1 MSDPEVEEMLLELES
16 EILALKLNDLSNLAN
31 EMKLDKSS
39 IEGKSKFLILKS
51 VRKDIEEKVGNLA
64 EKAKIIEYLDNIKT
78 FLGPPPLEENTEES
92 EIIEKS
98 PEEQQVLE
106 LQEQIEKLMSKQ
118 KEIQSKMGGAQK
130 NDKSSVAPEDILKV
144 PLASLEKS
152 VLHRDFKIQGI
163 IGEPGQK
170 DKLGYQPLISQI
182 EAGLRKKYTEL
193 EIVNAVVRAVQ
204 PGLLLR
210 GYLESISN
218 LTLPTLRKIIR
229 FHFHERSATELYQ
242 TLANIT
248 QEPKED
254 PQSFLIRALTIRQKI
269 IFASKEADSNITY
282 DESSVQGLFLHA
294 LETGLI
300 DETIRAKMRPTIK
313 TPGVADE
320 KLIEAMNMAMSAET
334 ERINKFNF
342 SGRTKPARVSVL
354 EMVSDKVKDK
364 KEDGRVLAAL
374 KSVQSEMA
382 TMQAEMKTLRG
393 EVTKAHE
400 STNDARANKPKSS
413 GGSKRGCADCQEKGL
428 CDTCDHCFL
437 CGGSN
442 HLARHCK
449 LKYKN
454 QGNRKGLPPRDR
466 V

>member
-1 MSDPEVEEMLLELES
+1 MS
-16 EILALKLNDLSNLAN
+16 
-31 EMKLDKSS
+31 
-39 IEGKSKFLILKS
+39 
-51 VRKDIEEKVGNLA
+51 NLA
-64 EKAKIIEYLDNIKT
+64 EKVPVQEYLDNIKT
-78 FLGPPPLEENTEES
+78 FLGPPPLEEKDEEPQ
-92 EIIEKS
+92 IIEES
-98 PEEQQVLE
+98 PEEKQVSK
-106 LQEQIEKLMSKQ
+106 LQEQIEKLRSKQ
-118 KEIQSKMGGAQK
+118 KEIQSKVGGAQK
-130 NDKSSVAPEDILKV
+130 SEKSSNSIEDILNI

-204 PGLLLR
+204 PCLLLR

-218 LTLPTLRKIIR
+218 LALSKLKKIIG
-229 FHFHERSATELYQ
+229 FHFHEKSATELYQ

-269 IFASKEADSNITY
+269 IFASKESENNITY
-282 DESSVQGLFLHA
+282 DENSVQGLFLHA

-320 KLIEAMNMAMSAET
+320 ELIEAMNMAMSAET
-334 ERINKFNF
+334 KRINKFNF
-342 SGRTKPARVSVL
+342 SGRAKPAKVWTL
-354 EMVSDKVKDK
+354 EMVNDKVKEK
-364 KEDGRVLAAL
+364 REEGRVLAAL

-382 TMQAEMKTLRG
+382 MMQAEMKTRRG
-393 EVTKAHE
+393 EGSTAQE
-400 STNDARANKPKSS
+400 SPNNAGTYKPRRS
-413 GGSKRGCADCQEKGL
+413 GGSNRGCAECQEKHLG
-428 CDTCDHCFL
+428 DTCDHCFL

-449 LKYKN
+449 LKYQN
-454 QGNRKGLPPRDR
+454 QGNRKGLPLRDR
-466 V
+466 K